1 MKIKFVLTELN
12 HKEVKIGNLVFE
24 IEYSVEE
31 LKAIVDGYKELIP
44 MVLNALQAQDSMKWD
59 DPPDLK
65 AAA

>member
-1 MKIKFVLTELN
+1 MKIKFVLAELN

-59 DPPDLK
+59 DLPNLK

>member
-1 MKIKFVLTELN
+1 MKIKFVLAELN

-44 MVLNALQAQDSMKWD
+44 MVLNVLQAQDSMKWGD
-59 DPPDLK
+59 LPDLK
-65 AAA
+65 VAA

>member
-1 MKIKFVLTELN
+1 MKIKFVLAELN

-59 DPPDLK
+59 DLPDLK